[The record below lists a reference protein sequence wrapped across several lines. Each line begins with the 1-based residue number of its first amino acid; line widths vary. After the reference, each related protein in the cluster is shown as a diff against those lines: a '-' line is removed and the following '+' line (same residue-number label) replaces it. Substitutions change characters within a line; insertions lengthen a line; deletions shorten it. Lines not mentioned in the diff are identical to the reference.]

1 MRGDDMP
8 DYRELYFTLFRAS
21 EQAVN
26 TLIEA
31 QRKCE
36 ELYISA
42 PRGELLTFP
51 GEKPKEP

>member
-1 MRGDDMP
+1 MP

-42 PRGELLTFP
+42 PREELLPFP
-51 GEKPKEP
+51 GGEKPKE